1 MEAEKANKLEENGAY
16 RQCVR
21 IRLSPDESCVAEMQA
36 ASEIAV
42 FLTRRS
48 GFVHSIES
56 YTVLMGESATKLDI
70 FQWPSRSMNST
81 SSMAESAIHL
91 TLASLWVVLC
101 EAEPMIRVDGL
112 IAKPAKL
119 YIRTFRSMDMTP
131 LIIDGTRF
139 TAVVWCF
146 DVLPAAGDVSQR
158 SPSHTAR

>member
-16 RQCVR
+16 RHVDDLHEAPCQKNCTDSR
-21 IRLSPDESCVAEMQA
+21 
-36 ASEIAV
+36 AV
-42 FLTRRS
+42 NS
-48 GFVHSIES
+48 GAKSIES

-112 IAKPAKL
+112 LAKPAKL
-119 YIRTFRSMDMTP
+119 YIRTFRSMGMTP